1 VREVILSDKFC
12 ISKTNRNSS
21 TNRQEAQPDRMRIEE
36 LEDRKTMRNLIVDRI
51 IESTTKGVL
60 KARLNGLVNNF
71 ALQ

>member
-1 VREVILSDKFC
+1 MREVILSDKFC

-21 TNRQEAQPDRMRIEE
+21 TNRKEAQPDRMRTEE

-60 KARLNGLVNNF
+60 KARLNGLVNKF